1 MLKFPH
7 AFCPH
12 PKSQWIE
19 GKIYGKPWC
28 LISIRRIIKAH
39 LWIIVYHS
47 VIMLYYRIIHI
58 YIYIYSYRISCY
70 FWYYIIILFCFTKKL
85 SIYYY
90 FYLCILWCYL
100 HFPVTCPLNS
110 GHLWIGFTWRP
121 CVLGMAGDLPLRRS
135 GLLTVQKNGFDHET
149 CGFHLIEIHIYICI
163 YIYLYI
169 YIKFLPSISDLTM
182 NNVDFI
188 MISYDL
194 TSGNQ
199 TYGKSPISGD
209 FNRTIIELNGWFST
223 GG

>member
-1 MLKFPH
+1 LILIFCLLTFISCFLLKFPH

-47 VIMLYYRIIHI
+47 VIMLYYRIIH
-58 YIYIYSYRISCY
+58 IYIYSYRISCY

-149 CGFHLIEIHIYICI
+149 CGFHLIEIHIYIYVYIYTYI
-163 YIYLYI
+163 YIYQI
-169 YIKFLPSISDLTM
+169 FTIHFGFD
-182 NNVDFI
+182 NEQCGFHNDFI
-188 MISYDL
+188 WSNL
-194 TSGNQ
+194 
-199 TYGKSPISGD
+199 
-209 FNRTIIELNGWFST
+209 W
-223 GG
+223 